1 MRTIHKKLG
10 IILFLLFAVSAMA
23 QKPPPGT
30 VKLKPSKIGVK
41 HATYIDE
48 SVLDVMA
55 WLEYLHWIAREYG
68 GESAQYKACLPDELV
83 CFQVYP
89 DGNFYTGGMHVWYS
103 DMPIVGITHEQ
114 AIAYCAWRTD
124 RVNEM
129 LKHQKNKKKYGYT
142 VTYSLP
148 TEADFKEAYEQLL
161 IRYYFPY
168 EFSTNELTAEGKVV
182 IKGWGLSF
190 KPYEEYKE
198 CEAYSS
204 FIGFRCVAEIELI
217 KK

>member
-10 IILFLLFAVSAMA
+10 IILFLLFAASAMA
-23 QKPPPGT
+23 QKQVPPPGT
-30 VKLKPSKIGVK
+30 VKLKPSKTGVK
-41 HATYIDE
+41 HAMYIDE
-48 SVLDVMA
+48 KEITNFA
-55 WLEYLHWIAREYG
+55 WLEYSHWIAKEYG
-68 GESAQYKACLPDELV
+68 KESAEYKEILPDSIICMQAHTSPYGWQYV
-83 CFQVYP
+83 GYR
-89 DGNFYTGGMHVWYS
+89 NN
-103 DMPIVGITHEQ
+103 PIVGITYEQ
-114 AIAYCAWRTD
+114 AIKYCKWRTN

-129 LKHQKNKKKYGYT
+129 LNFQKNKKKYGYT